1 MKIKVYKSANIQPE
15 TSLTV
20 AEKYMNRKF
29 SIFFLHQ
36 PYSVFSLYFNFIT
49 LYIAFTHIS

>member
-29 SIFFLHQ
+29 SIFSHQ
-36 PYSVFSLYFNFIT
+36 LYSVLSLYFNFIT
-49 LYIAFTHIS
+49 LYIAVTHIL